1 MAVNGE
7 RAVAF
12 ALGARG
18 LQIKAVK
25 APLGAMAGGLNAC
38 SDTLSFVL
46 LPEHVFL

>member
-12 ALGARG
+12 ALGARW

-25 APLGAMAGGLNAC
+25 APLGAVAGGLNAC